1 MRITVELELN
11 EPYELS
17 EEEIVN
23 DLLAAEDQIGWDYDY
38 TIKSIEVTQGGQ

>member
-1 MRITVELELN
+1 MRIIVELVLDG
-11 EPYELS
+11 PYELS